1 MSASSFVE
9 PVVQV
14 FAFQLNLQ
22 HVPISIEFSVYLK
35 SVNLQSRFFLLLL
48 LPLLFVACTE
58 DVQIHKSALRYFD
71 EGNAALKHRDY
82 QVAIWNYQ
90 KAISLDSESPN
101 FHYNLGLTYYEIGNY
116 SESIDS
122 FKRVKSLVPNQTDT
136 YYNLA
141 LAHYKMSNSRLAD
154 IYFNRY
160 QDMLSLRKAQERLV
174 EVRKEQEREAKINAA
189 EAKPKKL
196 KKSSSLTNNNST
208 LKTKSSSGKLTIP
221 GWE

>member
-1 MSASSFVE
+1 M
-9 PVVQV
+9 
-14 FAFQLNLQ
+14 
-22 HVPISIEFSVYLK
+22 YLK

-48 LPLLFVACTE
+48 LPLLFAACTD

-122 FKRVKSLVPNQTDT
+122 FKRVESMVPSQTDT

-160 QDMLSLRKAQERLV
+160 QDMLSLKKAQERLV
-174 EVRKEQEREAKINAA
+174 EVRKQQERDAKINAA

-196 KKSSSLTNNNST
+196 KKAL
-208 LKTKSSSGKLTIP
+208 P
-221 GWE
+221 